1 MAMVMRLLVM
11 LLVVMK
17 LLVMVPMTMVLKVM
31 MLMLMLTRRN
41 EIHNF
46 SFVCFFLFCEGLTL
60 FFSLPSFLLFFFF
73 FFFCKGR

>member
-1 MAMVMRLLVM
+1 MVFLLMAMVMRLLVM

-46 SFVCFFLFCEGLTL
+46 SFDVFFGLCLSFLFCE
-60 FFSLPSFLLFFFF
+60 
-73 FFFCKGR
+73 